1 MDAVLYEK
9 RLDTGTAA
17 EVAEDFTLP
26 DYRPEIRRIA
36 GIRGEAAID
45 GKYLA
50 GDELEADGSVTY
62 AVIYQDAE
70 GRLYELSETSSFTA
84 KLPVRGNDGE
94 DRFGTGD
101 LILSAE
107 CESVNCRVT
116 GPRRVTLSSRVRL
129 ALLSQKPADFSLA
142 VPEGAVRVRR
152 KTGQVKTG
160 FLEEVR
166 GSFEASGEIRDKE
179 GRIVGA
185 RGSVTVSDVRVE
197 NGRLLFRGEAAVTAL
212 LARDAAAGEGGRPRE
227 EYLIT
232 RGTAQI
238 EESVPLPRPDAA
250 DAADAKGAVFPK
262 VLLTELETGEDGT
275 IRWRMEYDADAV
287 LIRCGDGEI
296 TEDAYSPDT
305 ETEAGEKTCLSH
317 APAAVK
323 NGRITLTGRI
333 RTDRGA
339 ELVSA
344 WGSAD
349 PGKCS
354 VTGGVARMTGT
365 AKLTVLT
372 RSGDEFAASE
382 AVVPLRY
389 EWEALPGSQDAEEG
403 AVTGRTA
410 AGVAEI
416 TARPSDSD
424 GGTEWTVTAE
434 VWVSAALLSAS
445 EVRGVVR
452 LTPVRTA
459 DGCGPGRNVIRVYV
473 PEPGESAWDVSKR
486 FRLPEE
492 AEPVDGVY
500 VI

>member
-26 DYRPEIRRIA
+26 DYRPEIRRVA

-70 GRLYELSETSSFTA
+70 GRLYELSETSPFTA
-84 KLPVRGNDGE
+84 KLPVKGTDGD
-94 DRFGTGD
+94 DRFGSGD

-116 GPRRVTLSSRVRL
+116 GPRRVTLSARVRL
-129 ALLSQKPADFSLA
+129 SLLSQKPADFSLA

-152 KTGQVKTG
+152 KTGRVKAG
-160 FLEEVR
+160 CLEEVR

-179 GRIVGA
+179 GRVAGA

-197 NGRLLFRGEAAVTAL
+197 NGRLLFRGEAAVTVL
-212 LARDAAAGEGGRPRE
+212 LARDSSAGEGGRPRE
-227 EYLIT
+227 DYLIT

-238 EESVPLPRPDAA
+238 EESVPLPHPDAA
-250 DAADAKGAVFPK
+250 DVKGAVFPK

-287 LIRCGDGEI
+287 LIRCGEGEV

-323 NGRITLTGRI
+323 NGRVTLTGRI
-333 RTDRGA
+333 RTDKGA
-339 ELVSA
+339 EFVAA

-349 PGKCS
+349 PGKCA
-354 VTGGVARMTGT
+354 VEGGVARMTGT

-389 EWEALPGSQDAEEG
+389 EWEALPGARDVEEG
-403 AVTGRTA
+403 ALTGRVA
-410 AGVAEI
+410 AGVGEI

-434 VWVSAALLSAS
+434 VWVSAALLFAS

-452 LTPVRTA
+452 LTPVHTA
-459 DGCGPGRNVIRVYV
+459 EEGGRGRNVIRVYV

-492 AEPVDGVY
+492 AEPTDGVY